1 MIILK
6 HIYYTSSQNF
16 VNIFI
21 QKKHRKKYGAIT
33 SDCGL
38 DNCKYHIAGIQNA
51 KSSCAGG

>member
-21 QKKHRKKYGAIT
+21 QKKHRKKYGAINT
-33 SDCGL
+33 
-38 DNCKYHIAGIQNA
+38 N
-51 KSSCAGG
+51 

>member
-33 SDCGL
+33 SDCVS